1 MNLLIACMILLCF
14 DFVLGLETQCEKI
27 RSVKHGLFFMP
38 SGRVI
43 LIKPTL
49 ILSHS
54 RFTMRLW
61 MICWDIYYVIHK
73 YDTVESV
80 IQIDVD
86 DERNRDDNDNDVK
99 TTDMVAQM
107 TTVTPTCDLDYYVTV
122 FGFLAFTRR
131 SSGTSLEIT

>member
-1 MNLLIACMILLCF
+1 
-14 DFVLGLETQCEKI
+14 
-27 RSVKHGLFFMP
+27 MP

-49 ILSHS
+49 IISHS

-107 TTVTPTCDLDYYVTV
+107 TTVTPTCDLDYYTQSPTTADRAAFHIGTV
-122 FGFLAFTRR
+122 G
-131 SSGTSLEIT
+131 GKIIVV